1 MVAAAR
7 AYTLAE
13 LPPLQATSEA
23 SLLIQGSVQNKG
35 LQRQLLVVAA
45 ARAYTLAALPPLQT
59 TSEASWLTQGSV
71 QNKGLQHTNV
81 RLTPVRQVRTL

>member
-7 AYTLAE
+7 AYTLAA

-35 LQRQLLVVAA
+35 LQRQLLVAA